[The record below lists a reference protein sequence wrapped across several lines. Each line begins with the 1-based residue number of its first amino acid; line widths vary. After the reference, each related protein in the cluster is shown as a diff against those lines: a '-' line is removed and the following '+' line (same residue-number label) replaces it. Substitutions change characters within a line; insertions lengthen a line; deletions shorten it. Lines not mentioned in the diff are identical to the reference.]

1 MTPNHT
7 IPDRITNE
15 ARKALSH
22 YPELEQIPIEFR
34 FKKKIRKSFMQAQP
48 LFPSLIKKREDRK
61 YLILISN
68 RMEIE
73 GHSFSIEDMDSKVLI
88 GWLGHE
94 LGHIMD
100 YQCHS
105 NIGLMVFGLRYLFQ
119 HSYLKEAER
128 TADRMAIEH
137 GMHEYIMATK
147 NFILNHVHLSEKYKN
162 RIRRLYM
169 SPEEIVQMVN
179 ELDQHE
185 IKEKVRKELREEI

>member
-1 MTPNHT
+1 MPSIHT
-7 IPDRITNE
+7 IPDRISEE
-15 ARKALSH
+15 AGEALSH

-48 LFPSLIKKREDRK
+48 FFPSLLRKREDRK
-61 YLILISN
+61 YLIFISDKI
-68 RMEIE
+68 EIE
-73 GHSFSIEDMDSKVLI
+73 GQSFSIDEMDSRVLI

-105 NIGLMVFGLRYLFQ
+105 NIGLMVFGMRYLFQ
-119 HSYLKEAER
+119 QSFLKKAER
-128 TADRMAIEH
+128 TADRMAIQH
-137 GMHEYIMATK
+137 GMYEYIMTTK
-147 NFILNHVHLSEKYKN
+147 NFILNHAQLSRKYKN

-179 ELDQHE
+179 ELDQQE
-185 IKEKVRKELREEI
+185 IKEKLMEDG